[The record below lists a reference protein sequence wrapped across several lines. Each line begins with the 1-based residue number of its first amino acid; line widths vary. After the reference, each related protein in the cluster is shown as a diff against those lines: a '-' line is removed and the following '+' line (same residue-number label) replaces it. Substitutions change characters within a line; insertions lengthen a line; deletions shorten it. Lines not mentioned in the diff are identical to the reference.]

1 MTERMKDAF
10 VVRDTNGTKNMIPS
24 QRERP
29 MAMGDGTFMADNAF
43 RESVPMMSYTPEE
56 LGINMAAYPTAP
68 AQEQTAFE
76 IAMQDNSQSGD
87 MKSMT
92 PKQEAIVQSSNNPY
106 LAVVQQ
112 DEQDGGVQFN
122 AENSITSWVD
132 KNSTVILVGILLFGA
147 GWIAKSRS

>member
-1 MTERMKDAF
+1 MTERMKDSF
-10 VVRDTNGTKNMIPS
+10 VVRDQNGTKNMIPS

-56 LGINMAAYPTAP
+56 LGINMAAYPSAP

-92 PKQEAIVQSSNNPY
+92 PVQEAVLQSSNNPY
-106 LAVVQQ
+106 LSVVQQ
-112 DEQDGGVQFN
+112 DEVDGGVQFN
-122 AENSITSWVD
+122 SEWVKDNSFDILKGLIILGIGAWFG
-132 KNSTVILVGILLFGA
+132 KNHL
-147 GWIAKSRS
+147 

>member
-1 MTERMKDAF
+1 MKDAF

-92 PKQEAIVQSSNNPY
+92 PVQEAVLQSSDNPY

-122 AENSITSWVD
+122 SEWVRDNSYDIL
-132 KNSTVILVGILLFGA
+132 KGVILLGLGV
-147 GWIAKSRS
+147 WIGKTYL

>member
-1 MTERMKDAF
+1 MRDAF
-10 VVRDTNGTKNMIPS
+10 IVRDTNGIKNMIPS

-56 LGINMAAYPTAP
+56 LGINMDAYPTAP

-92 PKQEAIVQSSNNPY
+92 PIQEAILQSSNNPY

-122 AENSITSWVD
+122 SEWVENNAFGILKTV
-132 KNSTVILVGILLFGA
+132 VILGLGA
-147 GWIAKSRS
+147 WIGKTYL

>member
-1 MTERMKDAF
+1 MKDAF
-10 VVRDTNGTKNMIPS
+10 VVRDQNGTKNMIPS

-92 PKQEAIVQSSNNPY
+92 PVQEAVLQSSDNPY

-122 AENSITSWVD
+122 SDWVRDNSYD
-132 KNSTVILVGILLFGA
+132 ILKVVMSLGLGI
-147 GWIAKSRS
+147 WIGKTYL

>member
-1 MTERMKDAF
+1 MTERMKDSF
-10 VVRDTNGTKNMIPS
+10 VIRDTNGTKNMIPS

-56 LGINMAAYPTAP
+56 LGINMDAYPSAP

-87 MKSMT
+87 KRSMT
-92 PKQEAIVQSSNNPY
+92 PIQEAVLQSSDNPY

-122 AENSITSWVD
+122 SEWVRDNSYDIL
-132 KNSTVILVGILLFGA
+132 KGVILLGLGV
-147 GWIAKSRS
+147 WIGKTYL

>member
-1 MTERMKDAF
+1 MKDAF

-43 RESVPMMSYTPEE
+43 RESIPMMSYTPEE

-92 PKQEAIVQSSNNPY
+92 PVQEAVLQSSDNPY

-122 AENSITSWVD
+122 SEWVRDNSFD
-132 KNSTVILVGILLFGA
+132 ILKGLILLGVGA
-147 GWIAKSRS
+147 WIGKTYL

>member
-10 VVRDTNGTKNMIPS
+10 VVRDQNGTKNMIPS

-43 RESVPMMSYTPEE
+43 RESIPMMSYTPEE

-92 PKQEAIVQSSNNPY
+92 PVQEAVLQSSDNPY

-122 AENSITSWVD
+122 SEWVRDNSFD
-132 KNSTVILVGILLFGA
+132 ILKGLILLGVGA
-147 GWIAKSRS
+147 WIGKTYL

>member
-43 RESVPMMSYTPEE
+43 RESIPMMSYTPEE

-92 PKQEAIVQSSNNPY
+92 PVQEAVLQSSNNPY
-106 LAVVQQ
+106 LTVVQQ

-122 AENSITSWVD
+122 SEWVENNAFGILKTV
-132 KNSTVILVGILLFGA
+132 VILGLGA
-147 GWIAKSRS
+147 WIGKTYL